1 MKKSHSAARNI
12 CWIAVL
18 LIAAGF
24 IVYGTAPEYAREEW
38 RTVLNKAINICW
50 QCVGLG

>member
-1 MKKSHSAARNI
+1 MKKRHPVLRNI

-24 IVYGTAPEYAREEW
+24 IIYGTAPEYAREEW
-38 RTVLNKAINICW
+38 RIVLNNAVNICY
-50 QCVGLG
+50 QCIGLG